1 MKGLLTLSRSAV
13 VLSCTLPL
21 LSGCLVE
28 QAKPYQNAPEPE
40 VAAIQDNAQLAALKK
55 QALLI
60 EAQQDTL
67 HKISGTWQDGDS
79 FSTYDAFLEQ
89 GQLRFI
95 QERRKDGKRIEGSH
109 KYYFSQGRLFH
120 YAEKS
125 THKVL
130 NNDGPISIELHEVKL
145 FFNSQGQQLFGQQW
159 KNMKPQGITQ
169 QTITGIKQ
177 HVGHLQAIV
186 KKMSR

>member
-1 MKGLLTLSRSAV
+1 MKGLLTVSRSAV

-21 LSGCLVE
+21 LTGCLVD
-28 QAKPYQNAPEPE
+28 QTKPYQNAQAPEI
-40 VAAIQDNAQLAALKK
+40 AAIQDSAQLATLKK
-55 QALLI
+55 QALLV
-60 EAQQDTL
+60 EAQQDTM

-95 QERRKDGKRIEGSH
+95 QEHRKDGRRAEGSH

-120 YAEKS
+120 YTEKS

-130 NNDGPISIELHEVKL
+130 NNDGPISIELHETKL
-145 FFNSQGQQLFGQQW
+145 FFNPQGQQLYGQQW
-159 KNMKPQGITQ
+159 KNMKPQGVTQ
-169 QTITGIKQ
+169 QVISDIKQ
-177 HVGHLQAIV
+177 HVEHLQTIIG
-186 KKMSR
+186 KMSR